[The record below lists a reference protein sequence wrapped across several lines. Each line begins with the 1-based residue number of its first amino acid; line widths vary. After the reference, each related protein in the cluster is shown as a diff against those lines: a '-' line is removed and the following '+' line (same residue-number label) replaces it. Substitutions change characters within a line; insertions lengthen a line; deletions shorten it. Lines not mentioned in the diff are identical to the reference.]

1 MKKKIPK
8 ELMAASAAPIILSIL
23 QNSDNYGY
31 EIVQEIKSITEGRT
45 PWKEASIYPVLRKL
59 ENQGMIKSYWRK
71 TPDERHRRYYAIEE
85 AEKDNRTYT
94 KEERNQI
101 GNTIRLIRH
110 KPQA

>member
-85 AEKDNRTYT
+85 AG
-94 KEERNQI
+94 KEELKNMLEQWKSAYEMI
-101 GNTIRLIRH
+101 KKLADTD
-110 KPQA
+110 KE